1 MPANIMSYFR
11 RRTWPDRNIFCP
23 LWHAGTVQS
32 GVSSSRHERYRH
44 FMVLCR
50 KLSGGLLIG
59 ALIVKIMLMIFMAG
73 R

>member
-23 LWHAGTVQS
+23 LWHAGAVQS
-32 GVSSSRHERYRH
+32 GVPSSRHERYRH
-44 FMVLCR
+44 FMVLSG